1 MQLGGELLEVMLRLD
16 QMIPEIKKTLHEEDI
31 EEADQVHEP
40 RRIDIYGTIPVAA
53 SAAAAVAAQATTAA
67 APPRQCLEPDRRAQL
82 RLQQC
87 DGTTLINTAR
97 AALQEEGQDGVHYT
111 ILVTKMGRF
120 RGTMIRK
127 ITIAAAKATMDT
139 RNLDS
144 NSLRT
149 LKNAAKAYIDSANWE
164 IRSNGYK
171 HESTK
176 KEIEESLTAWQA
188 SEYKVAYESGRIPD
202 EWKTQWNL
210 GGDSRVDEENN
221 ENNGAFTDDRAAREA
236 AVGEVDGSDESESEE
251 DNEQE
256 GRRSRRTRRLVV
268 RV

>member
-1 MQLGGELLEVMLRLD
+1 
-16 QMIPEIKKTLHEEDI
+16 
-31 EEADQVHEP
+31 
-40 RRIDIYGTIPVAA
+40 
-53 SAAAAVAAQATTAA
+53 
-67 APPRQCLEPDRRAQL
+67 
-82 RLQQC
+82 
-87 DGTTLINTAR
+87 
-97 AALQEEGQDGVHYT
+97 
-111 ILVTKMGRF
+111 
-120 RGTMIRK
+120 MIRK